1 MNYRKMLRGLVFGLI
16 ALMLVMGVAGCG
28 DSKADEDS
36 NSITILIPDN
46 PVAFN
51 GINTDTGY
59 EQAL

>member
-46 PVAFN
+46 PRS
-51 GINTDTGY
+51 I
-59 EQAL
+59 QWHKHRHRL